1 MHSHCWWY
9 RKKDQLALLNYP
21 TNISGVDAVD
31 SVSGGEECGIDRV
44 ILWALLHPRDSLGPC
59 YIRSSFHNHLH
70 PAEKEKNQDTLL
82 GYLLKAI
89 EVNMLSPFFAIL
101 GHFPIAINT
110 LNFGLWSTKLGGTVR
125 DINKMT
131 HKWQQKLQRNGHFF
145 TFGQKT
151 VFSPQKNT
159 KNLLA
164 DWYLFGKG
172 LLFYLH
178 NFSRSWLEHG

>member
-1 MHSHCWWY
+1 MYKFCSLIWRTWDWSFMHSHCWWY

-21 TNISGVDAVD
+21 TNISEVDAVD

-125 DINKMT
+125 AINKMT
-131 HKWQQKLQRNGHFF
+131 HKW
-145 TFGQKT
+145 
-151 VFSPQKNT
+151 
-159 KNLLA
+159 
-164 DWYLFGKG
+164 
-172 LLFYLH
+172 
-178 NFSRSWLEHG
+178 